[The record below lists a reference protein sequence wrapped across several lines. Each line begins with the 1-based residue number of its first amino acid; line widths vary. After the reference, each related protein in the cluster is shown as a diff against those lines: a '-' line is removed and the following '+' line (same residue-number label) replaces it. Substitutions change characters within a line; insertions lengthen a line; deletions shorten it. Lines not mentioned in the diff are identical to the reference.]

1 MKRNSPILFF
11 TLLDFFLVIIFFGF
25 LMYALSVLKAEIPSA
40 PIAEPPGNGNVEGD
54 VGILIGHFKTPNF
67 SELTDK
73 LVRMVPAD
81 FEILKW
87 SKLEIPGVG
96 KPHCL
101 PRENNPRSAKILAS
115 VISDKNLITFTEET
129 PNLTEV
135 LDMLELEYEDVQSLS
150 LGQFGE
156 AFAEIVTRKPDCRY
170 TLEVTE
176 VSGLTK
182 PRDVIEK
189 LFYRKPK

>member
-1 MKRNSPILFF
+1 MKRNSSILFF

-40 PIAEPPGNGNVEGD
+40 SIAEPPGNRNIESD
-54 VGILIGHFKTPNF
+54 VGILTGHFKTENF
-67 SELTDK
+67 STLTDK
-73 LVRMVPAD
+73 LVRMVPAG
-81 FEILKW
+81 FEGLKW
-87 SKLEIPGVG
+87 SKPEIPGVG

-101 PRENNPRSAKILAS
+101 PREDNPRRAKILAS
-115 VISDKNLITFTEET
+115 VIANKNRITFTEET

-135 LDMLELEYEDVQSLS
+135 LQMLELEYEDVQSLS

-156 AFAEIVTRKPDCRY
+156 EFAQILTRKPDCRY

-176 VSGLTK
+176 VSDLTK
-182 PRDVIEK
+182 PRDAIEK